1 MDKTKDIKKVME
13 LCGRTACFETDGQ
26 KSDGF
31 LCIITSTWR
40 KNKTN
45 FEPTATPAGFAGVDF
60 YVYLGPADRDI
71 TALPDTA
78 FVVSAGQRFTFKR
91 REAFL
96 AGDKVQFYWGILRLC
111 TEDEDGFYH

>member
-45 FEPTATPAGFAGVDF
+45 FEPTATP
-60 YVYLGPADRDI
+60 I
-71 TALPDTA
+71 
-78 FVVSAGQRFTFKR
+78 RFSPKSNPKTVPSTIFS
-91 REAFL
+91 
-96 AGDKVQFYWGILRLC
+96 I
-111 TEDEDGFYH
+111 HH